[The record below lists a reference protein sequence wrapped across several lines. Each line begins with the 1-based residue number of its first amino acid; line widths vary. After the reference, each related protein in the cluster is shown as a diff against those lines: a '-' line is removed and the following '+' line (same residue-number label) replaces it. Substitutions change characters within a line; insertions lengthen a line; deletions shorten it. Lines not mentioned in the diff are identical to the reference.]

1 MSPYRL
7 SWNGAI
13 PESTPERQINIHN
26 DFKNMWMRE
35 WQTTPLR
42 YKIEDD
48 EKEQMENQKPT
59 QSLHL

>member
-1 MSPYRL
+1 
-7 SWNGAI
+7 
-13 PESTPERQINIHN
+13 
-26 DFKNMWMRE
+26 MRE

-59 QSLHL
+59 QNLHL